1 MQKFPSK
8 SEYFRME
15 KNCNIDDP
23 MRCLSLNLKYEKFS
37 IQKNNLTF
45 YIILHILLVDEE
57 NTILNAFSIQQL
69 FIFIVIL
76 RRIFV
81 V

>member
-1 MQKFPSK
+1 M
-8 SEYFRME
+8 
-15 KNCNIDDP
+15 KNFVQ
-23 MRCLSLNLKYEKFS
+23 E
-37 IQKNNLTF
+37 NNLTF